1 MTCSWLLLSATNVE
15 MVMPEEDE
23 PLDLAMIEVL
33 NEPLISAVAERLDDV
48 HDLVLISTN
57 DVQLLRA
64 ADVGVVMPE
73 EDEPLDPAMIEVLN
87 EPMDSAVAERL
98 DNVHDLVLISTNDVA
113 ASTVPVERLNDIHAE
128 GSGFDIAMN
137 PVVPE
142 DVDTSTLV
150 LTGVANES
158 ALISSAVV
166 VLDGLL
172 LESVPAVSTVPDVVR
187 LGFTTDVL
195 LLKAADVGVVM
206 PEEDEPSDP
215 AMIEVLN
222 EPLVSTAAEKLDD
235 IHVEGS
241 GFDIQCYK
249 SCGA

>member
-1 MTCSWLLLSATNVE
+1 VPAVSTVPDVVRLGFTTDVLVMLDVPFSALIWSAV
-15 MVMPEEDE
+15 VVP
-23 PLDLAMIEVL
+23 EVL
-33 NEPLISAVAERLDDV
+33 LFESVLAVSRPLFEDIHDPLFEDI
-48 HDLVLISTN
+48 HDLVLTGTN
-57 DVQLLRA
+57 DVQLLKA

-73 EDEPLDPAMIEVLN
+73 EDEPSDPAMIEVLN
-87 EPMDSAVAERL
+87 EPLISAAAERL
-98 DNVHDLVLISTNDVA
+98 D
-113 ASTVPVERLNDIHAE
+113 DIHVE

-187 LGFTTDVL
+187 LGF
-195 LLKAADVGVVM
+195 
-206 PEEDEPSDP
+206 
-215 AMIEVLN
+215 
-222 EPLVSTAAEKLDD
+222 
-235 IHVEGS
+235 
-241 GFDIQCYK
+241 
-249 SCGA
+249 

>member
-1 MTCSWLLLSATNVE
+1 M
-15 MVMPEEDE
+15 
-23 PLDLAMIEVL
+23 
-33 NEPLISAVAERLDDV
+33 
-48 HDLVLISTN
+48 
-57 DVQLLRA
+57 QLLKA

-73 EDEPLDPAMIEVLN
+73 EDEPSDPAMIEVLN
-87 EPMDSAVAERL
+87 EPLISAAAKRL
-98 DNVHDLVLISTNDVA
+98 D
-113 ASTVPVERLNDIHAE
+113 DIHVE

-195 LLKAADVGVVM
+195 VMLDVPFSALIWSAVVVPEVLLFESVLAVSR
-206 PEEDEPSDP
+206 PLFE
-215 AMIEVLN
+215 AMILFSR
-222 EPLVSTAAEKLDD
+222 LSMIWYLLA
-235 IHVEGS
+235 
-241 GFDIQCYK
+241 QMMC
-249 SCGA
+249 SCSKRLT